1 MTAIGPQLSAVFD
14 GFSKNAP
21 EVVKNPINSS
31 RASLSDFDASGI
43 IKVGEK
49 MPDFKLQNAVGKEV
63 DSASLRAKG
72 PMVLTFY
79 RGEWCPFCNIA
90 MSGFQKY
97 ASEFKAM
104 GVTLVALTPELPNG
118 TLTMTE
124 KHQLDFAVLTDAHN
138 EYARKLGI
146 VWKMPENLRPIFEKF
161 GHDLPKRNGD
171 DSFEVP
177 LPATLLVDKDGIVR
191 NVYAEP
197 DYVKRV
203 EPQTVLEWIDQL

>member
-1 MTAIGPQLSAVFD
+1 MTAITPQLNAVFD

-21 EVVKNPINSS
+21 DVVKNPINSS
-31 RASLSDFDASGI
+31 RASLSDFNASGI

-49 MPDFKLQNAVGKEV
+49 IPDFKLKNAVAEEV

-72 PMVLTFY
+72 PVVLTFY

-90 MSGFQKY
+90 ISGFQKY
-97 ASEFKAM
+97 ASEFKAK

-124 KHQLDFAVLTDAHN
+124 KHQLDFPVLTDAQN

-146 VWKMPENLRPIFEKF
+146 VWKMPENLRPSEC
-161 GHDLPKRNGD
+161 
-171 DSFEVP
+171 
-177 LPATLLVDKDGIVR
+177 
-191 NVYAEP
+191 
-197 DYVKRV
+197 
-203 EPQTVLEWIDQL
+203 